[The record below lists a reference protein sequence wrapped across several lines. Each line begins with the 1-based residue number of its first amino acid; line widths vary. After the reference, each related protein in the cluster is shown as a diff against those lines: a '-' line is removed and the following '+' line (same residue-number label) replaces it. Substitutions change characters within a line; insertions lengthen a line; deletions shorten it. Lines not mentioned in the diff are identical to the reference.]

1 LNIETFTG
9 MTSLCETAQRLI
21 TETLSRDEIRAI
33 FNEIAY
39 GLNSQET
46 SREERR
52 FILKVLEDL
61 GKLE

>member
-1 LNIETFTG
+1 

-21 TETLSRDEIRAI
+21 TETLSRDEIRVI

>member
-1 LNIETFTG
+1 
-9 MTSLCETAQRLI
+9 MTPLCETVQRLI
-21 TETLSRDEIRAI
+21 TETLSRDEILII
-33 FNEIAY
+33 FNKIAY

-52 FILKVLEDL
+52 FIMKVLEDL